1 MEPERSSC
9 PAVVDGYQLR
19 LEDMMNNRFVVSLIA
34 ALLLASGAAY
44 AQSTTA
50 TGAASGAAAG
60 GSVAGPV
67 GAAVGGTVG
76 AAVGAGLEIPNAVIT
91 SIQGERVPS
100 VTVPERVVVGEPL
113 PATVELRPVPNYT
126 QYRYAVVNDRR
137 VIVEPR
143 TRKIIKIV
151 D

>member
-1 MEPERSSC
+1 MVPCSGTAQMEPERSSC

-76 AAVGAGLEIPNAVIT
+76 AAGGAGLENPNTVVT
-91 SIQGERVPS
+91 SIQGERGP
-100 VTVPERVVVGEPL
+100 TVGGGGRGGGGGPRRGAGEMR
-113 PATVELRPVPNYT
+113 A
-126 QYRYAVVNDRR
+126 
-137 VIVEPR
+137 
-143 TRKIIKIV
+143 
-151 D
+151 

>member
-1 MEPERSSC
+1 MVPCSGTAQMEPERASC

-60 GSVAGPV
+60 GSVAGPR
-67 GAAVGGTVG
+67 GAAIGGTVG
-76 AAVGAGLEIPNAVIT
+76 AAGWRGSGNPQSLDP
-91 SIQGERVPS
+91 
-100 VTVPERVVVGEPL
+100 
-113 PATVELRPVPNYT
+113 
-126 QYRYAVVNDRR
+126 
-137 VIVEPR
+137 
-143 TRKIIKIV
+143 
-151 D
+151 